1 MLKIIPMLAVF
12 TLFAAFPAFAA
23 NSTVTIHRIDANGIG
38 EVIGSVK
45 ITETAKGI
53 LLAPKLKGLT
63 AGAHGFHIHEKP
75 DCGAGIKDGK
85 PVAGLA
91 AGGHYDPSSTKK
103 HAGPA
108 GRGHLGD
115 LPVLVVSADGSA
127 TQPVTVGRLKLGDVR
142 NRSLMIHE
150 GGDNYS
156 DDPKPLGGGGGRVAC
171 GVIR

>member
-1 MLKIIPMLAVF
+1 MLKIIPMLAVS
-12 TLFAAFPAFAA
+12 TLFAVFPAFAA
-23 NSTVTIHRIDANGIG
+23 ETTVTIHRIDTSGIG
-38 EVIGSVK
+38 EVVGSVR

-53 LLAPKLKGLT
+53 LLTPKLKGLT
-63 AGAHGFHIHEKP
+63 PGAHGFHIHEKP
-75 DCGAGIKDGK
+75 DCGAGKKDGK

-91 AGGHYDPSSTKK
+91 AGGHYDPSSTRK
-103 HAGPA
+103 HAGPT

-115 LPVLVVSADGSA
+115 LPVLDVSADGSA
-127 TQPVTVGRLKLGDVR
+127 TRTVTVERLKLSDVR

-156 DDPKPLGGGGGRVAC
+156 DNPKPLGGGGGRVAC

>member
-1 MLKIIPMLAVF
+1 MLKIIPMLAVS
-12 TLFAAFPAFAA
+12 TLFTVFPAFAA
-23 NSTVTIHRIDANGIG
+23 NTTVTIYRIDASGMG

-45 ITETAKGI
+45 ITETSKGI
-53 LLAPKLKGLT
+53 LLTPKLKGLT
-63 AGAHGFHIHEKP
+63 AGSHGFHIHEKP
-75 DCGAGIKDGK
+75 DCGAGMKDGK

-103 HAGPA
+103 HAGPT

-115 LPVLVVSADGSA
+115 LPVLEVSAGGSA
-127 TQPVTVGRLKLGDVR
+127 TQPVTVERLKLTDVR